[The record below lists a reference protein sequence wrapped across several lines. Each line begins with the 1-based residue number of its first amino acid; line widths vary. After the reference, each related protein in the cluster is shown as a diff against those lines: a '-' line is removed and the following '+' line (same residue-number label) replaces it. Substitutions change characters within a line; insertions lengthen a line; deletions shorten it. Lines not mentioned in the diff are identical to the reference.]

1 MIVNTFWLTYE
12 STILYSKF
20 YTESFGCNEV
30 TIPGFNLSFRL
41 HGQVY
46 HRVVSVV
53 PLMDE
58 FPKFCQIYFIDDLE
72 SLVDIK
78 CQIGSNLRIS
88 SINQVLYNDNLY
100 V

>member
-1 MIVNTFWLTYE
+1 
-12 STILYSKF
+12 
-20 YTESFGCNEV
+20 
-30 TIPGFNLSFRL
+30 
-41 HGQVY
+41 
-46 HRVVSVV
+46 
-53 PLMDE
+53 MDE